1 MNFLEQ
7 CKRTEIKDYTDA
19 GEKVKALVRTLHHL
33 DGLVT
38 EIGELR
44 DAYKKHIFYGT
55 PLDRVNVVEEVGD
68 IEYYLE
74 LFCDAEN
81 INREDAR
88 NRVINK
94 LRQRYPEKFTQKDAI
109 DRDLSKERAELNKK

>member
-7 CKRTEIKDYTDA
+7 CKRTEAPIN
-19 GEKVKALVRTLHHL
+19 EKTKQTLVEKARVLHHL